1 MCSNAINCSTIV
13 SETLM
18 GCCIIH
24 SARLALAVRLNSPQH
39 GTVLFVISWSLHNQ
53 SHSGQLLISLET
65 WGWLCS
71 NNNDNSCRFSNPP
84 PKLCRWHR
92 GTLIYGQINNRSG
105 HSCIRP
111 SQGSL
116 IFFIAIFNLWVSF
129 RARCV
134 QGSLFPSSISVDYA
148 KWKQKPI
155 STTHNGLCLLILYC
169 ADCKFS
175 HYIWTT
181 SITAA
186 FTLPRDGGR
195 SSTEMLLYFL
205 RTIMALYWA
214 AAQLP

>member
-1 MCSNAINCSTIV
+1 MHHSCTDRLTTVCKYTLVTDIWCNIYKEIFKVNISSTEKNTWKKTKKPSVDMCSNAINCSTIV

-71 NNNDNSCRFSNPP
+71 NSNDNSCRFSNPP

-134 QGSLFPSSISVDYA
+134 QGSLFPARFQLTMPSE
-148 KWKQKPI
+148 
-155 STTHNGLCLLILYC
+155 N
-169 ADCKFS
+169 
-175 HYIWTT
+175 
-181 SITAA
+181 
-186 FTLPRDGGR
+186 R
-195 SSTEMLLYFL
+195 S
-205 RTIMALYWA
+205 
-214 AAQLP
+214 Q